1 MILKP
6 REDSRETIDR
16 LESLLGH
23 PGADS
28 HVKHQIEQ
36 QILNIRRGDLGESQA
51 AFNIDV
57 DFGQSPN
64 WVVIHDLRLEHGG
77 VVAQIDH
84 LLINRVLD
92 IWVLESKRF
101 SGGIK
106 IDERGECLTFSG
118 NRPIAVDSPIEQNR
132 RHTKILQYLLDSG
145 SIRFP
150 MRLGRQIR
158 PKLHSLVLIS
168 GGRIS
173 RPRTPVSGIETVV
186 KTDQVCNMI
195 RQKAENGNP
204 LELMKLVSSE
214 TLTEIGQ
221 QLCALHRS
229 IQFNW
234 EKRMRIKPAQPKPSQ
249 GIVTV
254 KEVMQSPATEAADI
268 EQPEKAKPPTKVRPP
283 TPCNACGDPV
293 SPGVR
298 SYCMKNAQKFD
309 SKILCMPCQAKRGP
323 ATTLP

>member
-1 MILKP
+1 MILKT

-16 LESLLGH
+16 LESMLGH

-28 HVKHQIEQ
+28 HAKHKIEQ
-36 QILNIRRGDLGESQA
+36 QILKIRRGDLGESQA

-145 SIRFP
+145 NVRLP
-150 MRLGRQIR
+150 LRLGRQMR

-168 GGRIS
+168 GGRIT
-173 RPRTPVSGIETVV
+173 RPKTPVLGIDTIV
-186 KTDQVCNMI
+186 KTDQVCNMV

-214 TLTEIGQ
+214 TLTELGQ
-221 QLCALHRS
+221 QLCALHRP
-229 IQFNW
+229 IQFDW
-234 EKRMRIKPAQPKPSQ
+234 ESRMRISPVQPEPRQ
-249 GIVTV
+249 ETMTVTS
-254 KEVMQSPATEAADI
+254 VMPSPATGATDVEPT
-268 EQPEKAKPPTKVRPP
+268 QKANPPTKIRPP

-298 SYCMKNAQKFD
+298 SYCVKNAQKFD
-309 SKILCMPCQAKRGP
+309 SKILCMPCQAKLSQS
-323 ATTLP
+323 AT